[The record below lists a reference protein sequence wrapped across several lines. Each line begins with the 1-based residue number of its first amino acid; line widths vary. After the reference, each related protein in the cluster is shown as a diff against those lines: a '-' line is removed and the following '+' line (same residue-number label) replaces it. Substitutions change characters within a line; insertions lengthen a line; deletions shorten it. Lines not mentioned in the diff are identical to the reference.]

1 MAMQNKKAIEDLVV
15 FFVKKNYEQ
24 YLEDNKI
31 KKIPNHKINSVVD
44 SIYTEKKENLKNF
57 LKTALKTIQ
66 KDDYMGDLTVQMFCN
81 QIFEDDDF
89 FCKQRLCKEILNY
102 QEVC

>member
-44 SIYTEKKENLKNF
+44 SIYTEKK
-57 LKTALKTIQ
+57 
-66 KDDYMGDLTVQMFCN
+66 
-81 QIFEDDDF
+81 
-89 FCKQRLCKEILNY
+89 REI
-102 QEVC
+102 